1 VFGTAKL
8 PLLTVV
14 YFALERVTSK
24 EMGMETKL
32 HALGENDRLGE
43 LFRAAGFVD
52 VDIGDETLHLKVLA
66 RLDRLT

>member
-1 VFGTAKL
+1 
-8 PLLTVV
+8 
-14 YFALERVTSK
+14 
-24 EMGMETKL
+24 METKL

-66 RLDRLT
+66 RRDRLT